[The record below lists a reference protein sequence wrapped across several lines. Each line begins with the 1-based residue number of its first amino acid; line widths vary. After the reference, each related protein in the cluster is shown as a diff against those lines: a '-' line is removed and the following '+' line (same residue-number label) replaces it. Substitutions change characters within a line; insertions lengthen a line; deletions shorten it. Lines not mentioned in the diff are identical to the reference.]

1 MSKSGVVTEI
11 EYSNCGAGQKS
22 EPAQFTFYFLFHLTK
37 FMKSSSAISALARH
51 NLISPLFTSREAA
64 WSREGV
70 GFPGEGDV
78 RQKRELLLLGLWL
91 LHYFDFYG
99 YSKTCFP

>member
-1 MSKSGVVTEI
+1 MSKSGVVTKI

-51 NLISPLFTSREAA
+51 NLISPLFVTPNRVFKFVENAA
-64 WSREGV
+64 AGRAAIHN
-70 GFPGEGDV
+70 F
-78 RQKRELLLLGLWL
+78 
-91 LHYFDFYG
+91 
-99 YSKTCFP
+99 